1 MNPLLLLAMLM
12 GLRGQFSGAGQTGA
26 PLGGLAG
33 TPTAQSGGPVPLF
46 SSFGALLRGQIN
58 PEFRPA
64 LAAGLRRMP
73 EGQRPLPPLAE
84 LVARGDPWAIATAQA
99 RAESAARGTRIDALM
114 DELNRGLFANTE
126 FLVPAPRGP
135 FFRDPFTRFSM

>member
-1 MNPLLLLAMLM
+1 MTPLLLAMLM
-12 GLRGQFSGAGQTGA
+12 GLRGQFFGATAA

-33 TPTAQSGGPVPLF
+33 TPVVQSSGSVPLF

-58 PEFRPA
+58 PEFRSA
-64 LAAGLRRMP
+64 FAAGLRQP
-73 EGQRPLPPLAE
+73 AEVQRPPLAE
-84 LVARGDPWAIATAQA
+84 LVARGDPRAIAIAQA

-114 DELNRGLFANTE
+114 DALNQGLFAPANTE

-135 FFRDPFTRFSM
+135 RFRDPFTQYSM